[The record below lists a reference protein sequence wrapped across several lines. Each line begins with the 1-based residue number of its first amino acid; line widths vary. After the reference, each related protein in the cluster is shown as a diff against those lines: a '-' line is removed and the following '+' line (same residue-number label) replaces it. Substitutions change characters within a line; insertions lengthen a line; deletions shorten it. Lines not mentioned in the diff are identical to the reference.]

1 MPNPQSFDF
10 LSYRLVSRCPMCNAP
25 AADAKLEML
34 DENTDGS
41 LLIFSRCQRCNI
53 GLLAYLTNM
62 QPGNGM
68 YGAAIL
74 TELGK
79 NELSKFARSQPISAD
94 EVMDYVK
101 WLNKSKK

>member
-1 MPNPQSFDF
+1 MNNAQPFDF
-10 LSYRLVSRCPMCNAP
+10 LSYRLVSRCPMCSAP

-34 DENTDGS
+34 DENQDGS
-41 LLIFSRCQRCNI
+41 LLIFSRCGRCNI
-53 GLLAYLTNM
+53 GLLACLTTL
-62 QPGNGM
+62 QQGSGM

-79 NELSKFARSQPISAD
+79 NEIGKFANSEPITAD

-101 WLNKSKK
+101 WLNK